1 MKVKV
6 LKPFADK
13 FTHRT
18 NEEGTILNLDETR
31 IPNLVRRGLVEV
43 LEVAPAK
50 APEPEKELVKEPEKE
65 LEKEPEKKPEKEP
78 EVAPKETKPKTK
90 ATKSAK
96 TKKSK

>member
-65 LEKEPEKKPEKEP
+65 LEKEPEKKPE
-78 EVAPKETKPKTK
+78 VAPKETKPKTK